1 MISLRFPGLLLML
14 LPLMWLAW
22 RMPYRWG
29 IPSSRPASRLQR
41 QTARWFPMF
50 LAILLGLASAGPEWR
65 REVKGMAPVVDFAVV
80 LDGSSSMRIIDGES
94 TKGED
99 RWRSAKRLL
108 ANFISRRD
116 EDRFALILFS
126 AHPVTL
132 SPLTADHTRLFRI
145 LAGLNIDA
153 RDDGTAIGSALMTA
167 VRRLSD
173 SPARSRVI
181 LLLTDGAQ
189 NRGSVLPVE
198 AAAEAKANGIRVH
211 TVAIGHA
218 GESLVPIEGGGYV
231 RLTVEA
237 DPETLKK
244 VAAAT
249 GGESFSAE
257 DPAGL
262 ARSLA
267 SIDALEK
274 TQLPV
279 DAPSEGKPL
288 AAWLLLACAVMALPL
303 TLDLARKRGA
313 PRPAWLGEEGA

>member
-1 MISLRFPGLLLML
+1 VIALRHPLLLLLLPGLL
-14 LPLMWLAW
+14 WLAW

-29 IPSSRPASRLQR
+29 IPSSRPSSTLQR
-41 QTARWFPMF
+41 LTARWFP
-50 LAILLGLASAGPEWR
+50 LALALLLGLASAGPEWR
-65 REVKGMAPVVDFAVV
+65 KEVKGMAPVVDFAVV

-94 TKGED
+94 TSGED

-108 ANFISRRD
+108 ANFISHRE
-116 EDRFALILFS
+116 EDRFALVLFS

-132 SPLTADHTRLFRI
+132 SPLTADHRRLFRT
-145 LAGLNIDA
+145 LARLDIDA

-189 NRGSVLPVE
+189 NRGSVKPLE

-218 GESLVPIEGGGYV
+218 GESLVPIEGGGFA

-237 DPETLKK
+237 DPETLKQ

-249 GGESFSAE
+249 GGESFSAQ

-267 SIDALEK
+267 AIDGLEK

-288 AAWLLLACAVMALPL
+288 AAWLLMAAAALALPL
-303 TLDLARKRGA
+303 ALDLARKRGA